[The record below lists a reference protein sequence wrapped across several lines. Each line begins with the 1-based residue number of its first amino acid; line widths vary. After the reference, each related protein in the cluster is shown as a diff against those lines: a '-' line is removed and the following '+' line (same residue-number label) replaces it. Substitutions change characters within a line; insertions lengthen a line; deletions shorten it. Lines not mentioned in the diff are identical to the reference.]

1 MMNRTK
7 TWLSTLAAL
16 VVSSTAFAQEANEA
30 NEANESGGGFELST
44 AQLVEWGENAV
55 PYVLKAIGA
64 LFVFWIG
71 RRIIDKLVRLLN
83 GVLEQRGIDPTVSR
97 FATNMLSYA
106 LLAGL
111 VLGIL
116 GFFGVDTTSFAALI
130 GAMGLAVGLA
140 LQGTLGN
147 FAAGVMILVFKPFKV
162 GDFVDAGGSTGTVE
176 ELGIFS
182 TTLKTPN
189 NEQVIVPNGKVFG
202 DTITNFGANPIRR
215 VNIEVGCDYS
225 ADIDDCRAALE
236 KAFAHIPDMIQEP
249 APQIFLS
256 SLGGSSVDW
265 NVRVWANTPQYWDVH
280 QQTVRAIKKVL
291 DEAEIGIPFPQ
302 MDVHLDKLGD

>member
-1 MMNRTK
+1 MMKRTQK
-7 TWLSTLAAL
+7 FLGTLAAL
-16 VVSSTAFAQEANEA
+16 LVSSTAFAQEEA
-30 NEANESGGGFELST
+30 EAASESGEGFDLST
-44 AQLVEWGENAV
+44 AQLIEWGESAL

-71 RRIIDKLVRLLN
+71 RRLIDKIVRLLN
-83 GVLEQRGIDPTVSR
+83 SVMEKRGIDPTVGR
-97 FATNMLSYA
+97 FASNMLSYA
-106 LLAGL
+106 MLAGL

-162 GDFVDAGGSTGTVE
+162 GDFIDAGGSTGTVE

-182 TTLKTPN
+182 TTIKTVDN
-189 NEQVIVPNGKVFG
+189 KQVIVPNGKIFG
-202 DTITNFGANPIRR
+202 DTITNVGANPIRR
-215 VNIEVGCDYS
+215 VDVNVGCDYG
-225 ADIDDCRAALE
+225 ADIDDCRATLE
-236 KAFAHIPDMIQEP
+236 KVYAHIPDMIQDP
-249 APQIFLS
+249 APQIFLVG
-256 SLGGSSVDW
+256 LGGSSVDW
-265 NVRVWANTPQYWDVH
+265 QVRIWCQTPKFWDVH

-302 MDVHLDKLGD
+302 MDVHLDKQ